1 MKKVKRL
8 TSAQTKLHSEGAEFL
23 VLGQLLILGIHATK
37 AYVNYPGWDVLA
49 LNPELNKSLKIQV
62 KSRFASDSLGFLIK
76 NLDFDYLVLVRLNR
90 GNRYSGINPDSK
102 KPQFWIIPKSDVQV
116 AIQNPKT
123 RSSLGVW
130 RITHKHL
137 PKPPEKY
144 EDNWISIAKKLEVNI
159 ADNYEE

>member
-1 MKKVKRL
+1 MRSNKKL

-37 AYVNYPGWDVLA
+37 AYMNYPGWDVMA
-49 LNPELNKSLKIQV
+49 LNPELNKSLRIQV

-90 GNRYSGINPDSK
+90 GNRYSGINPESK
-102 KPQFWIIPKSDVQV
+102 KPQFWVIPKADVEV

-137 PKPPEKY
+137 PKPPERY
-144 EDNWISIAKKLEVNI
+144 EDNWALIAKKLEVNI
-159 ADNYEE
+159 SDNYED